1 MDAEKWMKLHPTI
14 DIKKAVEKIKN
25 VYGDDLYQIIMFGPS
40 VREDYRKRKDIN
52 VSVVVI
58 LHTDDNNDRY
68 SKIIDELLETYIN
81 PYSISIDDFRAAIP
95 FNDLYNSVAFEG
107 IVFYGPEI
115 KNRPSYDLRAMP
127 VAESYSE
134 RHDSTY
140 RFIMARNIGWLM
152 ALANEEFGPNPVELT
167 EKWLLSK
174 TAYDVYRYGHSVKE
188 KYNKFTRYKAV
199 YDDWMKETSLKCIN
213 SGVVTICYD
222 ESPMFWYGYMLQCLI
237 YKDGLPPAALL
248 KKYDMK
254 RIIVDLEIL
263 RTMCVYDAVY
273 LLSEKYTLSNWA
285 ENIKDV
291 KIPTFEEEKK
301 QEEIEITK
309 KIYELFL
316 PPPPSKEKVNIEELW
331 EKIPEKYKKQGN
343 SCSKDKVEIA
353 EYIFKPF
360 LPAQDVSNKDFI
372 MKDELWK
379 MVIEAYRSG
388 TVDRLLRRL
397 TSIYYILSWCDDS
410 LLSNEV
416 NMVTHFVERC
426 VKYVN
431 EVADNINSD
440 PSGDIGRRQEIL
452 ENAISECRRRK
463 DPEMGRENILDQ
475 EIINNASPQE
485 RWSRIEE
492 VIDEY
497 PSTEVWDVLNE
508 ILDNELNAPPEKKF
522 PKMLNY
528 SQERQILD
536 MLYKT
541 EDLEEVKKIY
551 RLLHPDDLDATIQQ
565 DAEEYIFAIS

>member
-1 MDAEKWMKLHPTI
+1 M
-14 DIKKAVEKIKN
+14 
-25 VYGDDLYQIIMFGPS
+25 
-40 VREDYRKRKDIN
+40 
-52 VSVVVI
+52 
-58 LHTDDNNDRY
+58 
-68 SKIIDELLETYIN
+68 
-81 PYSISIDDFRAAIP
+81 
-95 FNDLYNSVAFEG
+95 
-107 IVFYGPEI
+107 
-115 KNRPSYDLRAMP
+115 
-127 VAESYSE
+127 
-134 RHDSTY
+134 
-140 RFIMARNIGWLM
+140 
-152 ALANEEFGPNPVELT
+152 
-167 EKWLLSK
+167 
-174 TAYDVYRYGHSVKE
+174 
-188 KYNKFTRYKAV
+188 
-199 YDDWMKETSLKCIN
+199 
-213 SGVVTICYD
+213 
-222 ESPMFWYGYMLQCLI
+222 
-237 YKDGLPPAALL
+237 
-248 KKYDMK
+248 
-254 RIIVDLEIL
+254 
-263 RTMCVYDAVY
+263 
-273 LLSEKYTLSNWA
+273 
-285 ENIKDV
+285 
-291 KIPTFEEEKK
+291 
-301 QEEIEITK
+301 
-309 KIYELFL
+309 
-316 PPPPSKEKVNIEELW
+316 W
-331 EKIPEKYKKQGN
+331 EKLPEKYKKQGD

-397 TSIYYILSWCDDS
+397 TSIYFTLSWCDDS

-416 NMVTHFVERC
+416 MMVMHFVERC

-440 PSGDIGRRQEIL
+440 PSGDLGRRQKIL

-497 PSTEVWDVLNE
+497 PSTEIWDVLNE

-528 SQERQILD
+528 SQERQLLD

-551 RLLHPDDLDATIQQ
+551 RLLHLDDLDATIQQ